1 MFKKKR
7 DLPITRY
14 FPFCFTNHEEN
25 AMDRCKY
32 VYEGP
37 IVIFDK
43 CICDHWHGETL
54 AVSESKAKSNLIY
67 QCKKQCNLVPG
78 TKVTLPG
85 KIKMVH

>member
-1 MFKKKR
+1 
-7 DLPITRY
+7 
-14 FPFCFTNHEEN
+14 
-25 AMDRCKY
+25 MDRCRY

-43 CICDHWHGETL
+43 CVCDHWHGETL